1 MRPNGPE
8 SIRAIQAALAE
19 VIGPELT
26 SPFAQDAAQTLQML
40 LESLAAE
47 WDTASEQLRRDNETL
62 ERLLTR
68 SRDAIKSA
76 PDRNENFA
84 AIVSEIERRLSQDSG
99 ASISVSAV
107 AARNDTLRET
117 LQQILMAFEDSA
129 GQPDCAAIESA
140 RKEIFEHLRR
150 VASRGWS
157 FWDVSSFRGKMTA
170 MEAATGGDDAL
181 STRRVE

>member
-8 SIRAIQAALAE
+8 SIRAVQAALAE
-19 VIGPELT
+19 VIAPELT

-47 WDTASEQLRRDNETL
+47 WDTAAEQLRRDNETL
-62 ERLLTR
+62 GRLLSV
-68 SRDAIKSA
+68 SRDAMKSA
-76 PDRNENFA
+76 PDRNENFLA
-84 AIVSEIERRLSQDSG
+84 TVSEIERRLREEPG
-99 ASISVSAV
+99 ASIAVSAL
-107 AARNDTLRET
+107 AARNDALRET
-117 LQQILMAFEDSA
+117 LQQILMAFEDTA
-129 GQPDCAAIESA
+129 GQPGFAAIEST
-140 RKEIFEHLRR
+140 REEIYQHLRR

-170 MEAATGGDDAL
+170 KEAATGEDDAL